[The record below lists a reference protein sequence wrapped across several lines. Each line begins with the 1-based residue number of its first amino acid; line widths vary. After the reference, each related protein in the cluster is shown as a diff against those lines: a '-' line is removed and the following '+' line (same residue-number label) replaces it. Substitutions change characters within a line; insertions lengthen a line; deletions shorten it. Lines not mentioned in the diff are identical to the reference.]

1 MYRPIWRWP
10 ADLYF
15 FCPERHYP
23 ARPAIFSVRLSANE
37 NGDHKTPFPSG
48 KAALHKKRKRM
59 NLSRKHEVKNMNIGD
74 VMFQLFVFII
84 FAAVVFAA
92 VTGFKYAKNRKAQLD
107 RIEKKLN
114 SLSEDHD

>member
-1 MYRPIWRWP
+1 
-10 ADLYF
+10 
-15 FCPERHYP
+15 
-23 ARPAIFSVRLSANE
+23 
-37 NGDHKTPFPSG
+37 
-48 KAALHKKRKRM
+48 M
-59 NLSRKHEVKNMNIGD
+59 NLSRKHEVKNMNIGN

-92 VTGFKYAKNRKAQLD
+92 VTGFKYAKNPKAQLD